1 MSEAAVERT
10 VKIGLIAYRGP
21 DGAVR
26 RAQNGATVLVHP
38 DHVERFDRLN
48 VLPSAPEPS
57 IDHTLGDADQGENEG
72 DSGDDGDAA
81 GDAVPPPKQS
91 RTSRAK
97 APAGDKE

>member
-48 VLPSAPEPS
+48 VLPSAEASADVDAVDADGDGDPGAGDGDPGAG
-57 IDHTLGDADQGENEG
+57 GDAPQQK
-72 DSGDDGDAA
+72 
-81 GDAVPPPKQS
+81 PS
-91 RTSRAK
+91 RTSRIK
-97 APAGDKE
+97 VPAGDKE